1 MAKAKH
7 HEDQTTHTPDSTNWL
22 RKDLKE
28 KWGTIPFSSLWAWY
42 SCLSMSMIT
51 LVINDLCCYSS
62 RFGRTSTTLLLRN
75 ELPSG
80 SASGEGTALG
90 GRAWVAPLQVS
101 TLSTYKRRHLSPVT
115 QGLRKLWQ
123 LLPVWFYCPSVP
135 WRQNSVL
142 LDFVSPGPGSGSD
155 TPGRSAE
162 REAGFS
168 ETWAKLR
175 SRIFLV
181 DVLQK
186 PILIITEII

>member
-1 MAKAKH
+1 MAKVKH
-7 HEDQTTHTPDSTNWL
+7 HEDQTKHTPDSTKRL

-28 KWGTIPFSSLWAWY
+28 KWRTIPFSSLWAWY
-42 SCLSMSMIT
+42 SCLSVSMIT
-51 LVINDLCCYSS
+51 LVINDLYCYSS
-62 RFGRTSTTLLLRN
+62 RFGRTSTTLLLRS

-80 SASGEGTALG
+80 SASGEGMALG

-101 TLSTYKRRHLSPVT
+101 TVSTYKRRHLSPVT

-123 LLPVWFYCPSVP
+123 FLPVWFYCPSIP
-135 WRQNSVL
+135 WRQNS
-142 LDFVSPGPGSGSD
+142 GP
-155 TPGRSAE
+155 SAE
-162 REAGFS
+162 RKAGFS

-175 SRIFLV
+175 SQIFLV